1 MNIPG
6 IIKCP
11 LKGPLAIG
19 NGAETVEGSFIAFR
33 RVVMPDREA
42 LTVRLE
48 LAEIDVT
55 VTGKT
60 RDGFNATVRLQ
71 QEYPSL

>member
-1 MNIPG
+1 MNTPD

-19 NGAETVEGSFIAFR
+19 KGAEAVEGSFIAFR
-33 RVVMPDREA
+33 QVVVPDRDA
-42 LTVRLE
+42 VTVRLE